1 MRYGDLIQQLDEA
14 FSPAD
19 LLNAERWI
27 KQQFS
32 NISGINVSFSP
43 HFKIRSDARTA
54 NINLDTV
61 KKIFAYIAIKHSLD
75 KAFQLLSDTERY
87 PGVNQKSRV
96 LDFNTN
102 GLFGSIFV
110 NRLGQNQ
117 YEFET
122 FVCGK
127 NKEDGYL
134 KKTIRLQSDYDQF
147 RNPNINTNLA
157 YSVGNIKD
165 GTLIDLIR
173 DTRETNEPN
182 TNSNKFGYDYNKR
195 LSHNVNSNVFQL
207 SLDYA
212 ETLIQ
217 DLAFNFYKE
226 LPSSSK
232 HGNEM
237 KRVKFIKQTFNLINS
252 RIVAANRL
260 VQILSTSKIVNN
272 EDKEKAIS
280 LLNDVKKELEKMKRY
295 SHFQLND
302 YFLQQTNVWK
312 FKKDIKKYTDPLLI
326 IIKKSIQDKFDSF
339 TQMKKSL
346 KPFAERAGFSDISEY
361 IKNFNSSDEQKYPR
375 ETHAIVSAI
384 QSYIRVFTDVVTKE
398 KLLNNAISQG
408 QRLPDDLGV
417 EVSHTVNPNSGNLIR
432 ANAQQRRSA
441 VATSNSSRTLAN
453 RPLMWLNQAVKGLLR
468 NRPDQNNQQE
478 AVIRSILD
486 DLSTAI
492 DMGENDLVIEELTKL
507 VAQYKNGIQPSTY
520 LLKQFAQQKQN
531 LERVLASTT
540 ETTMN
545 EDNMSEHTQKHDIQK
560 YVDILI
566 DSVFDPK
573 LPSEFGM
580 DDDGEWWDPDP
591 EHFYNPLDEIPE
603 ELHNEAKIAAFN
615 KLLSMVRENPDII
628 QDMHGLHS
636 VSWIPDKI
644 RVRMSKIR
652 REINNSEK
660 NKTTNKSDEN
670 DIEDKLLERIS
681 AMVKY

>member
-110 NRLGQNQ
+110 NRKGNNS

-122 FVCGK
+122 FVSGNTQEK
-127 NKEDGYL
+127 GFLSAVRKQ
-134 KKTIRLQSDYDQF
+134 TDYNIF
-147 RNPNINTNLA
+147 RDPNIDMPLA
-157 YSVGNIKD
+157 YNIGNIKD

-212 ETLIQ
+212 ETIIA
-217 DLAFNFYKE
+217 DLAFRFYKE
-226 LPSSSK
+226 LPSHSK

-237 KRVKFIKQTFNLINS
+237 KRVNLINQTFNLINS

-295 SHFQLND
+295 NHFQLNNF
-302 YFLQQTNVWK
+302 FLVRDNVWQ
-312 FKKDIKKYTDPLLI
+312 FKKDITKYTNPLQNV
-326 IIKKSIQDKFDSF
+326 IKKSIQDKFNSF
-339 TQMKKSL
+339 TEMKKSL
-346 KPFAERAGFSDISEY
+346 TPYAERAGFSDISQY
-361 IKNFNSSDEQKYPR
+361 IKNFNPTDVQKYPK
-375 ETHAIVSAI
+375 ETHQIVNSI
-384 QSYIRVFTDVVTKE
+384 KSFINVFTNVVTKE

-573 LPSEFGM
+573 LPSEYGM
-580 DDDGEWWDPDP
+580 DDDDGKWWDPDL
-591 EHFYNPLDEIPE
+591 ESFYNPLDEIPE
-603 ELHNEAKIAAFN
+603 ELHHDAKIEAFN
-615 KLLSMVRENPDII
+615 KLLSMVRKDPQII
-628 QDMHGLHS
+628 YDMKGLFH
-636 VSWIPDKI
+636 VKWIP
-644 RVRMSKIR
+644 SKIR
-652 REINNSEK
+652 DRMMKIGREINNSEK
-660 NKTTNKSDEN
+660 NTNKSDVRN
-670 DIEDKLLERIS
+670 VEDKLLERIS